1 LHRDPQLHH
10 EEGRIVNFA
19 FDEDQDRL
27 RDSAVRF
34 LRDRI
39 DLSRITRQGNRP
51 DTRYDPTLW
60 QDIVALGWPS
70 LLIPEEFGGSG
81 LTLVDWIVIN
91 EELGRS
97 LAPCPYLGT
106 YAGSLALLRAG
117 SGEQQERL
125 LPGVASGAVR
135 FALACSEAERADDT
149 SRVDARV
156 ANRSLRG
163 AKRYVIDADDATHFV
178 ATACD
183 STGALGLYLVERDQ
197 SSVAVD
203 VVEWMDVTRRV
214 ATVRFDGA
222 RCEPLP
228 AGGAA
233 AWRFVLDRVLL
244 ALSAENAGG
253 ADAILRR
260 TVDYAKQRIQFGK
273 PIASYQAIK
282 HKCADMLMKVESAKS
297 LTYYCAWALA
307 GNESVGP
314 LAAAMAK
321 SFTSDAFRFCTAEAV
336 QIHGAIGFTWEM
348 PVHLY
353 FKRARANAVMFGA
366 PAAHRD
372 RVIDLVTAA

>member
-1 LHRDPQLHH
+1 
-10 EEGRIVNFA
+10 VNFA
-19 FDEDQDRL
+19 FDDDQNRL

-51 DTRYDPTLW
+51 DTRYDAALW
-60 QDIVALGWPS
+60 RDVVALGWPS
-70 LLIPEEFGGSG
+70 LLIPEEYGGSG

-106 YAGSLALLRAG
+106 YAGTLAVLRAG
-117 SGEQQERL
+117 SGEQKERL
-125 LPGVASGAVR
+125 LPGVASGDVR
-135 FALACSEAERADDT
+135 FALACSEAEH
-149 SRVDARV
+149 VDNAGLVSTRV
-156 ANRSLRG
+156 ANRALRG
-163 AKRYVIDADDATHFV
+163 TKRYVIDADDATHFV
-178 ATACD
+178 VTARD
-183 STGALGLYLVERDQ
+183 SNGALGLYVVECEQR
-197 SSVAVD
+197 SVAVD

-214 ATVRFDGA
+214 ATVQFDGA
-222 RCEPLP
+222 RGEPLP
-228 AGGAA
+228 AGGDTT
-233 AWRFVLDRVLL
+233 WRWIVDRILL

-253 ADAILRR
+253 AEAILHR

-282 HKCADMLMKVESAKS
+282 HKCADMLMKVESAKA

-307 GNESVGP
+307 GDEDVGP
-314 LAAAMAK
+314 LTAAMAK
-321 SFTSDAFRFCTAEAV
+321 SFTSDAYRFCTSEAI

-366 PAAHRD
+366 PTVHRD